1 MGGFWFWVLIVT
13 LLALGAWL
21 FRRLVWRP
29 VKAAMG
35 TLDGAVHFRTY
46 AMHVD
51 QPSMGRRFG
60 DLLAAL
66 GTGLDRYMDGRPG
79 GRDAALPG
87 WTISALDRSVVL
99 TMMAVTLGPLI
110 TWAVLGH
117 GGTGGTMLGL
127 AAEARDGARLGLI
140 IGILLLITVMVPLIG
155 MMQPGRS
162 TTARVFGFI
171 LLVLVMTISIIFFV
185 LVSRR
190 ADAGDAVGMFGMVPA
205 LMVAAAAGFFLL
217 RPVDGQSG
225 ITSFG
230 LPLFSMLLIVSA
242 ALGRGEFWAILG
254 GIFAASP
261 LMYRQHRA
269 LLAVVWAALALW
281 MIWQSI
287 DVMVPL
293 RVAVFFV
300 AGLALGLVVA
310 LMQRR
315 TVSTGGRLGG
325 WWTPI
330 VLVVLILTE
339 VVAIYALALL
349 PPGLLGVLHR
359 PFLLIFTL
367 LPIPGGVVLF
377 LSQGLARRA
386 WRQGGWRLGLWPLL
400 TLGLVA
406 LHGLALLLVLDGVN
420 RLDPAAGQ
428 AGAILPLATLLS
440 DLSQGGGVHIWLY
453 VLLALPAWPL
463 FLFLWAGAYAVLSTG
478 IRFWDG
484 WILAALDRARA
495 GEDAAGRVTLLI
507 LTQAGL
513 ALITVTGMVAGAL
526 YLLFDQVGLGAI
538 LIRGAGWLIG

>member
-1 MGGFWFWVLIVT
+1 MTSFWFWVLIVT
-13 LLALGAWL
+13 LLTLGAWL
-21 FRRLVWRP
+21 FRRLIWRP

-51 QPSMGRRFG
+51 QPSMGQRFG

-87 WTISALDRSVVL
+87 WTISALDRSVMLVI
-99 TMMAVTLGPLI
+99 MVVVLGPLI

-117 GGTGGTMLGL
+117 GGTGGAMVGL
-127 AAEARDGARLGLI
+127 VAEARDGARLAVVLGT
-140 IGILLLITVMVPLIG
+140 ILLVIILAPLLRL
-155 MMQPGRS
+155 MQPDRKMIAKIS
-162 TTARVFGFI
+162 GFI
-171 LLVLVMTISIIFFV
+171 LMVLLLLVAIILF
-185 LVSRR
+185 
-190 ADAGDAVGMFGMVPA
+190 A
-205 LMVAAAAGFFLL
+205 LFRTKGGGGFSALPLSFIAFAAGFMLVQPAKGLNAAPVIMIPIFMTLL
-217 RPVDGQSG
+217 AIGHVVSPHAHLGVTAGLSVWLVHVRRDYLWSSVLLVAIVGAVLWYLGDVDAILWGAA
-225 ITSFG
+225 
-230 LPLFSMLLIVSA
+230 LFISAAACSLLIIWLRGRWAKA
-242 ALGRGEFWAILG
+242 APGFRDAWLI
-254 GIFAASP
+254 P
-261 LMYRQHRA
+261 
-269 LLAVVWAALALW
+269 VVLAL
-281 MIWQSI
+281 IL
-287 DVMVPL
+287 VTAG
-293 RVAVFFV
+293 AVY
-300 AGLALGLVVA
+300 
-310 LMQRR
+310 
-315 TVSTGGRLGG
+315 TVSHMPGT
-325 WWTPI
+325 
-330 VLVVLILTE
+330 
-339 VVAIYALALL
+339 AIS
-349 PPGLLGVLHR
+349 GLFR
-359 PFLLIFTL
+359 PAILIFTL
-367 LPIPGGVVLF
+367 LPIPGGVALF

-406 LHGLALLLVLDGVN
+406 LHGLVLLLVLDGVN

-428 AGAILPLATLLS
+428 GGAILPLATLLS

-484 WILAALDRARA
+484 WILAALDRTRA

-526 YLLFDQVGLGAI
+526 YLLFDQAGLGAI